1 MSRKSIS
8 SLTQQNSA
16 TAHSGIHYFFTGWKL
31 IRLPGIRRYVI
42 IPLLV
47 NITMMGLAFYWL
59 LNQLDQWI
67 SSLMNHI
74 PHWLQ
79 WLDYLLWP
87 LAVVSIVLVF
97 SYFFSTL
104 ANLIAAPFNG
114 LLAEQLENRL
124 CGNTLP
130 DNGFIGI
137 IKDIPRIMMREL
149 KKLGYY
155 LPRALTL
162 LLLYFIPGFGQTVVP
177 IVWFFFNAWMMSIQY
192 CDYPFD
198 NHKISF
204 ATMRDILRRD
214 KINNLQFGALIS
226 VFTMI
231 PVVNLLV
238 MPIAVCGATA
248 MWVERYRPFSSAIKP
263 HTVTS

>member
-1 MSRKSIS
+1 MSKSILS
-8 SLTQQNSA
+8 PTQQNSA
-16 TAHSGIHYFFTGWKL
+16 TANNGIHYFFAGWKL
-31 IRLPGIRRYVI
+31 IRLPGIRHYVV

-47 NITMMGLAFYWL
+47 NIAMMGLAFYWL
-59 LNQLDQWI
+59 LNQLDKWI
-67 SSLMNHI
+67 PSLMHYVPN
-74 PHWLQ
+74 WLQ
-79 WLDYLLWP
+79 WLNYVLWP
-87 LAVVSIVLVF
+87 LAVISIILVF

-130 DNGFIGI
+130 NSSFIGI
-137 IKDIPRIMMREL
+137 IKDIPRIIAREL

-155 LPRALTL
+155 LPRAIVL
-162 LLLYFIPGFGQTVVP
+162 LLLYFIPGFGQTIIPV
-177 IVWFFFNAWMMSIQY
+177 IWFFFSAWMMSLQY

-204 ATMRDILRRD
+204 TTMRDTLRRD
-214 KINNLQFGALIS
+214 KINNLQFGAIIS
-226 VFTMI
+226 LFTMI
-231 PVVNLLV
+231 PILNLLV

-248 MWVERYRPFSSAIKP
+248 MWVERYRPCSIIAEPKQ
-263 HTVTS
+263 